1 MTPYQEFETTT
12 EVHVRTFRVKW
23 GIANFISLFKLGI
36 KDGFASDVVSVPDLG
51 VSGQPAIFRFQ
62 SRPNEAGFMAVKV
75 QLLNTERFQLQPYR
89 AVLRIRD
96 ILVWI
101 RIRGSMPLTNGS
113 GFCLFSSLTFKT
125 PAKKLILKQTFSAF
139 YFLKVRLHNFSKIKS
154 PKEVTKQ

>member
-12 EVHVRTFRVKW
+12 EVHVRSYRVKW
-23 GIANFISLFKLGI
+23 GIANFISLLKLGI

-62 SRPNEAGFMAVKV
+62 CRPEENRFMALKV
-75 QLLNTERFQLQPYR
+75 QLLITEKFQLQPYR
-89 AVLRIRD
+89 AVLRIHD

-113 GFCLFSSLTFKT
+113 GS
-125 PAKKLILKQTFSAF
+125 F
-139 YFLKVRLHNFSKIKS
+139 YFRH
-154 PKEVTKQ
+154 